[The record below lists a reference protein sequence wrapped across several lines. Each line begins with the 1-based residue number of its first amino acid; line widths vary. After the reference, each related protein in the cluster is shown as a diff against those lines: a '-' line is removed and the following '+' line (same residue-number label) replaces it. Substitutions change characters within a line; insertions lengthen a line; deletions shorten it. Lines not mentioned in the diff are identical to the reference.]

1 MRNSNSDI
9 NSQQHGLIDLIE
21 GFKLYYLWIRLAWT
35 ETKRRYRRTA
45 IGPLWVSL
53 SMLIFSLVLSV
64 VWATLWQQSVKEF
77 LPFLLSGLLA
87 WTFISSCIGES
98 TSTLIS
104 AEAVLKNRKFPY
116 SVYTNALITKQLII
130 FGHNLLVLLIVKLI
144 LQPATFNLNF
154 LLFIPGLF
162 LVIFNLYWITLLTAT
177 LCLRFRDFQQLI
189 TIFLQIIMFIT
200 PIFWPRERLIGHAE
214 ILVDANLIY
223 HLTDVLRSPLLGQI
237 PSLSSFVIVLL
248 TGIIGNFIV
257 IKFMNKKIKRFVY
270 WY

>member
-1 MRNSNSDI
+1 MVWDGKA
-9 NSQQHGLIDLIE
+9 QYGLIDLIE
-21 GFKLYYLWIRLAWT
+21 GFKLYYLWIHLAWT

-130 FGHNLLVLLIVKLI
+130 YTDASKTQLGSVISQEGKPIAFYSRKLNPAQTQYTTTKRELL
-144 LQPATFNLNF
+144 
-154 LLFIPGLF
+154 
-162 LVIFNLYWITLLTAT
+162 
-177 LCLRFRDFQQLI
+177 
-189 TIFLQIIMFIT
+189 
-200 PIFWPRERLIGHAE
+200 
-214 ILVDANLIY
+214 
-223 HLTDVLRSPLLGQI
+223 
-237 PSLSSFVIVLL
+237 
-248 TGIIGNFIV
+248 
-257 IKFMNKKIKRFVY
+257 
-270 WY
+270 